1 MPETGNRCPYDVLH
15 ALTIVCNHYLILIVE
30 LTSLFII
37 TIDYLDVISR
47 FLALPYSVIAV
58 FPPAIND

>member
-30 LTSLFII
+30 LTSLLLPLI
-37 TIDYLDVISR
+37 TLMWSPGFWLCPID
-47 FLALPYSVIAV
+47 VIAV

>member
-1 MPETGNRCPYDVLH
+1 MPETGNHCPYDVLH

-37 TIDYLDVISR
+37 TIDYLDVVSW
-47 FLALPYSVIAV
+47 FLALPYRCYSGVSSRY
-58 FPPAIND
+58 

>member
-37 TIDYLDVISR
+37 TIDYLDVVSW
-47 FLALPYSVIAV
+47 FLALPYRC
-58 FPPAIND
+58 

>member
-37 TIDYLDVISR
+37 TIDYLDGSPGFWLCPID
-47 FLALPYSVIAV
+47 VIAV